1 MYKLDHIA
9 VAVHDL
15 QRSECFY
22 TEVLGCTVTDRK
34 EMPNLQLVYLQLG
47 DQTLEL
53 LHYSSDPAGKRQ
65 TGFYDHIA
73 LATADLDA
81 EMRRLADYGIAFPP
95 DAPRSTPWGQ
105 RIAFFAGP
113 DGERIELVEVKS

>member
-1 MYKLDHIA
+1 MYKLAHIA
-9 VAVHDL
+9 IAVEDL
-15 QRSECFY
+15 HRSEFFY
-22 TEVLGCTVTDRK
+22 TEVLGCALTDRK

-65 TGFYDHIA
+65 TGLYDHIA
-73 LATADLDA
+73 LETEDLDT
-81 EMRRLADYGIAFPP
+81 EMRRLSGLGIAFPP

-105 RIAFFAGP
+105 RIAFFTGP
-113 DGERIELVEVKS
+113 DGERIELVEVDS